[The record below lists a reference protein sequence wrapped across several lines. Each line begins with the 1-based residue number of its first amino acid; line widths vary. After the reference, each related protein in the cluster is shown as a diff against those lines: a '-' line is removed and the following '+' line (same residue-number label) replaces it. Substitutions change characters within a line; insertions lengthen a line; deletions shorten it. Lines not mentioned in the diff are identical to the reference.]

1 MLLRNDQ
8 QRKRS
13 AFTLMEII
21 VVVAIILILAGAGA
35 LVLPR
40 FLADANVSR
49 AKMDVK
55 TIETA
60 ASAFN
65 VKYHRYPSS
74 VMELTEPTQD
84 GPAYLKEDL
93 RFDPWGMEYVIDIN
107 QRNPKTYVPKIY
119 SNGDPATGIPI
130 SNWDVT
136 DNRAR

>member
-1 MLLRNDQ
+1 MVQHSRVYGFTRKGAVMLLRNSQ

-40 FLADANVSR
+40 FLSDANVSR
-49 AKMDVK
+49 AKMDIK

-65 VKYHRYPSS
+65 VKYHRYPQS
-74 VMELTEPTQD
+74 VMELTEPTGD

-93 RFDPWGMEYVIDIN
+93 RYDPWGNEYVIDQN
-107 QRNPKTYVPKIY
+107 QRHPKTYIPLIY
-119 SNGDPATGIPI
+119 SNG
-130 SNWDVT
+130 
-136 DNRAR
+136 

>member
-49 AKMDVK
+49 AKMDVR
-55 TIETA
+55 TIENA
-60 ASAFN
+60 SSAFMI
-65 VKYHRYPSS
+65 KYHRYPSTVS
-74 VMELTEPTQD
+74 ELTNQ
-84 GPAYLKEDL
+84 L
-93 RFDPWGMEYVIDIN
+93 RMAE
-107 QRNPKTYVPKIY
+107 RRTLRK
-119 SNGDPATGIPI
+119 
-130 SNWDVT
+130 NWS
-136 DNRAR
+136 